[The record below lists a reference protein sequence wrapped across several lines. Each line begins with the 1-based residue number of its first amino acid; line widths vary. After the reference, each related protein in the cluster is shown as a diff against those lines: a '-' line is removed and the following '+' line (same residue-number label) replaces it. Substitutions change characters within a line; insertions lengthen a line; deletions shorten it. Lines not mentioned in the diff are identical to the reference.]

1 MGLYTIYSME
11 LFLLTDWKK
20 YYEPIWRRP
29 KAVWANVKTP
39 FLGSRWNPTP
49 IDCFTPRHE
58 SFGQSILSSNKEVNS
73 QKVHANEITM
83 KSLCGLHPPV
93 DSCLLATTTSK
104 VSVWG
109 AYVIVFVVVLFLL
122 IIIIIVVVVPSL
134 QDIYVKEQTDRYTPL
149 L

>member
-1 MGLYTIYSME
+1 M
-11 LFLLTDWKK
+11 
-20 YYEPIWRRP
+20 
-29 KAVWANVKTP
+29 
-39 FLGSRWNPTP
+39 
-49 IDCFTPRHE
+49 
-58 SFGQSILSSNKEVNS
+58 NS

-109 AYVIVFVVVLFLL
+109 AYVIVFVVVVLLLL
-122 IIIIIVVVVPSL
+122 IIIVVVVVPSL